1 MVLQQNGL
9 TDEGRLIQAIQGILL
24 FKYES
29 LDNLVNNIKILFNNL
44 KANKE
49 SNSSAIEELSK
60 IYQFSFCSTIQKY
73 YDYILDNEKYEK
85 YLNHK

>member
-1 MVLQQNGL
+1 MENIRKIVMKLQQNGL

-29 LDNLVNNIKILFNNL
+29 LDSSVNNIKIFFNNL

-49 SNSSAIEELSK
+49 INSSAIEELSQ
-60 IYQFSFCSTIQKY
+60 ICQLS
-73 YDYILDNEKYEK
+73 L
-85 YLNHK
+85 